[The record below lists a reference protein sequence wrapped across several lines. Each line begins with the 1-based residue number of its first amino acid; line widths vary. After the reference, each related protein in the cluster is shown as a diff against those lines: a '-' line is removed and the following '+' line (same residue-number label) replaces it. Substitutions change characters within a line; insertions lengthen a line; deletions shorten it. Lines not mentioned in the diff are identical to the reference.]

1 MKRIFSL
8 CLAGS
13 LLLAGCGQPVS
24 SNPQPA
30 SAGSAPVSTSQPA
43 DHTRH
48 TVGVVECTWTLGM
61 SAVNAARAEAQFA
74 AQDDQVAVICAPAT
88 DADHLLETCKS
99 MIEDR
104 AEVLVVSLPQSDC
117 AAAVIELCS
126 KTGVSVIFTG
136 AQPTDEV
143 MASYDKCWYIGM
155 LCEQTGELLGKA
167 VANRFLDG
175 AIPDTNGDEL
185 LQYAWFGGDASG
197 NGQLHHDY
205 AIQSCADLG
214 VFSDEIFS
222 DLSACGEEAGL
233 AMSQRLLGVSQTPDE
248 STPAEGETP
257 AETEGDTVYPLPEAV
272 LCSDAATARG
282 AAPLLREAGVFVAC
296 IASSKAEAESL
307 AELGIYAP
315 AWFSRSEVTDYAVEF
330 ALNILQGR
338 DPTLDTGL
346 YLTESRQTLVSAGGK
361 E

>member
-13 LLLAGCGQPVS
+13 LLLAGCRQPVS
-24 SNPQPA
+24 SSPQPA
-30 SAGSAPVSTSQPA
+30 STGAAPVSTCQPA
-43 DHTRH
+43 SRTRH
-48 TVGVVECTWTLGM
+48 TVGVVECNWTLGM
-61 SAVNAARAEAQFA
+61 PALDAARAEAQFA
-74 AQDDQVAVICAPAT
+74 ALDDQVTVICTSAANQDT
-88 DADHLLETCKS
+88 LLDTCRS
-99 MIEDR
+99 IIEDR
-104 AEVLVVSLPQSDC
+104 AEVLLVSLPESGC
-117 AAAVIELCS
+117 AAAVIELCRQ
-126 KTGVSVIFTG
+126 TGVSVIFTG
-136 AQPTDEV
+136 AQPDSEV

-167 VANRFLDG
+167 VAGRFLDG
-175 AIPDTNGDEL
+175 TIPDINGDEL
-185 LQYAWFGGDASG
+185 LQYAWFGGDGSG
-197 NGQLHHDY
+197 NDQLHHDY
-205 AIQSCADLG
+205 AILSCADLG
-214 VFSDEIFS
+214 VFSDEVFS

-233 AMSQRLLGVSQTPDE
+233 AMSQRLLGVSQTPAE
-248 STPAEGETP
+248 SAPAAGETP
-257 AETEGDTVYPLPEAV
+257 AEREGDAVYPLPEAV

-307 AELGIYAP
+307 DELGIYAP

-346 YLTESRQTLVSAGGK
+346 YLNESRQTLVSAGGQ